1 MVTVHKLSPGGGIGD
16 EVEQDAQ
23 LDLGVYSHQVMAS
36 PSNETLIMPTRGNDE
51 KGGQPPDTGSIKVY
65 GFKSGKLDLLAS
77 SSAVPEFGPRHVVF
91 HPSGKWMYLCVERQ
105 NRLLTYSM
113 ETGSMPSTSPTFDCS
128 SLGREQARE
137 GRQIAC
143 AIHVHPN
150 GQFLYQ
156 SNRSDG
162 FYEED
167 GWRLPHTNEDSIA
180 AFSINQ
186 ESGEPTPI
194 QHIDVPSIHTRTFSL
209 HPSGK
214 LLVAGTVQPVPRKV

>member
-1 MVTVHKLSPGGGIGD
+1 
-16 EVEQDAQ
+16 
-23 LDLGVYSHQVMAS
+23 
-36 PSNETLIMPTRGNDE
+36 MPTRGNDE
-51 KGGQPPDTGSIKVY
+51 KGGQPPDTGSIEVY
-65 GFKSGKLDLLAS
+65 GFKSGKQDLLAS

-128 SLGREQARE
+128 SLGREQALE